1 MDIVIITN
9 HFSWF
14 EVVRLRLEIDF
25 YLKTTTTTIRQ
36 FALGFF
42 ELRLYQPHAISS
54 QKPRARSQIVQQL
67 LQACAHPR
75 LVQFLKIAG
84 QRGGVATVFRSLH
97 PPASVFDII
106 FRTLFLRNTTTT
118 QFVQE
123 REFPRS
129 R

>member
-1 MDIVIITN
+1 MKENILGLK
-9 HFSWF
+9 S
-14 EVVRLRLEIDF
+14 VRLRLEMDF

-36 FALGFF
+36 FDLGFF

-106 FRTLFLRNTTTT
+106 FLIFRIPPSSYLTTY
-118 QFVQE
+118 
-123 REFPRS
+123 RI
-129 R
+129 